1 MVTRVETAA
10 ATRRALL
17 DAAGVLL
24 DAGGPAAVTLREV
37 GARAGVSRSAPY
49 RHFPDK
55 ASLLTAL
62 ATAAWSDLGDVL
74 QELAAR
80 PDLSPELALRR
91 GLHALVATGR
101 SRPDLYRLMF
111 TTPATDPTAAV
122 RAAERAQDLFL
133 QIVTGMV
140 GPQRARQYAGL
151 LLTTAHGVTGLEMS
165 GHLTLEKWHSTGDD
179 LLELLISLLPRPRN
193 PPAAKRARGKD

>member
-17 DAAGVLL
+17 AVAGVLL
-24 DAGGPAAVTLREV
+24 DAGGPDAVTLREV

-62 ATAAWSDLGDVL
+62 ATQAWSEVGDAL

-80 PDLSPELALRR
+80 PDLSPDLLLREAL
-91 GLHALVATGR
+91 GALVATGR
-101 SRPDLYRLMF
+101 ARPHLYRLMF
-111 TTPATDPTAAV
+111 TTPSTDPAAAV

-133 QIVTGMV
+133 HAVTAVV
-140 GPQRARQYAGL
+140 GPQQAHHYAGL
-151 LLTTAHGVTGLEMS
+151 LLTTAHGVTGLEQS
-165 GHLTLEKWHSTGDD
+165 GHLAPDKWHATGDD
-179 LLELLISLLPRPRN
+179 LLELLVSRL
-193 PPAAKRARGKD
+193 PPAA